1 MINYNLTLN
10 PIINNIINNQQMV
23 IVINYNL
30 TWVRELQQT
39 RVNFLTIS
47 VSWNNK
53 RHNLECLASDF

>member
-47 VSWNNK
+47 VS
-53 RHNLECLASDF
+53 